1 MIMTKEKEMPVMTG
15 RPCAIGHW
23 SLVILWSLVIG
34 HWSFAAAP
42 VTFEKNIVP
51 LLTQY
56 CYGCHGEKRKG
67 DLDLRIYQDE
77 ASVVRDKQVF
87 EKVIKNLQAHEMPP
101 EKKPQPTPEER
112 ELIAAWIQSAIFPC
126 DCEHPDPGR
135 VTLRRLNRVEYNNT
149 IRDLVGVEFHAADDF
164 PADDIGYGFDNIGDV
179 LSMPPMLLEK
189 YLAAAEKILDTAI
202 VTDFTIKPPIKHFE
216 AVRLEGTAPGG
227 PTGDNMRVLTREGDV
242 HVSWEF
248 PREAEYVLRAR
259 AYGEQAGPEPAR
271 MAFSIDGK
279 EIKRFDVKAVQSSP
293 ELYEIRLVL
302 PPGKKQFAAAYL
314 NNYVNPKD
322 PDPTQRDRN
331 LVIDYLEIV
340 APADSAPKPLPE
352 SHQRIFI
359 CQPIA
364 GQERDC
370 ARVIIENF
378 ARRAYR
384 RPVRPDEVE
393 RLLALAE
400 RARRE
405 EDSFERGIQVA
416 LQAVL
421 VSPHFLFRGDLLSL
435 AQSQDTRQRQLPLH
449 HPEIKRAASPLSPL
463 RGEGDE
469 RQSPTPAPISKP
481 INEYALASRLSYFLW
496 SSMPDE
502 ALRAEAERG
511 RLRKNLEAQV
521 RRMLKD
527 PKARALVENFA
538 DQWLQIRS
546 LSQITPDKAAYPN
559 FDEDLRA
566 AMQKET
572 QMFFEAIM
580 REDRSVLELM
590 DANYTYLNERLAR
603 HYGVP
608 GVKGEAFQRV
618 SLKGGQRGGILT
630 HASVLTITSN
640 PTRTSPV
647 KRGKWVLDNIL
658 GAPPPPPPPD
668 VPELKDGKVLT
679 GSLRQRME
687 EHRANS
693 LCASCHARM
702 DPIGFGLENYDGIGA
717 WREKDGAFA
726 IDPAGQLVTGEKF
739 RGPQD
744 LKTILLKQKKNDF
757 VRCLSE
763 KILTYGLGRGLEYYD
778 RCATE
783 QIAKGLAKNRFRFS
797 SLVLEVVRSA
807 PFQLRRGEAASE

>member
-1 MIMTKEKEMPVMTG
+1 MTNDQCPMNNKELTLPVMT
-15 RPCAIGHW
+15 RRCFAIGHW
-23 SLVILWSLVIG
+23 NLVILWSLVIG
-34 HWSFAAAP
+34 HWSFAAAAP
-42 VTFEKNIVP
+42 PKVTFEKNVMP

-56 CYGCHGEKRKG
+56 CYGCHGEKKKG

-112 ELIAAWIQSAIFPC
+112 ELITAWIQSALFPC
-126 DCEHPDPGR
+126 DCDHPDPGR

-149 IRDLVGVEFHAADDF
+149 IRDLLGVDFHPADDF

-179 LSMPPMLLEK
+179 LSMPPMLIEK

-202 VTDFTIKPPIKHFE
+202 VTDFTIKPPTKHFE
-216 AVRLEGTAPGG
+216 AIRLEGTAPGG
-227 PTGDNMRVLTREGDV
+227 PTGDNMRLLTREGDI
-242 HVSWEF
+242 HASWEF
-248 PREAEYVLRAR
+248 PREAEYILRAR

-279 EIKRFDVKAVQSSP
+279 ELKRFDVTAVQSSP
-293 ELYEIRLVL
+293 EIYEIRLVL
-302 PPGKKQFAAAYL
+302 PAGKKQFAAAYL

-340 APADSAPKPLPE
+340 APADAAPKALPE

-359 CQPIA
+359 CQPVR

-384 RPVRPDEVE
+384 RPVMPDEVE
-393 RLLALAE
+393 RLLALEE

-421 VSPHFLFRGDLLSL
+421 VSPHFLFRGDLLSVVQP
-435 AQSQDTRQRQLPLH
+435 ASRLPAGHFAREGGKAGGMPAL
-449 HPEIKRAASPLSPL
+449 LSV
-463 RGEGDE
+463 
-469 RQSPTPAPISKP
+469 P

-502 ALRAEAERG
+502 ALRAEAG
-511 RLRKNLEAQV
+511 QGTLRKNLESQV

-546 LSQITPDKAAYPN
+546 LSQVTPDKTAYPN

-572 QMFFEAIM
+572 EMFFETIM

-590 DANYTYLNERLAR
+590 DANYTFMNERLAR

-618 SLKGGQRGGILT
+618 SLKRGKRGGILT

-668 VPELKDGKVLT
+668 VPELKEGKVLT

-726 IDPAGQLVTGEKF
+726 IEPAGQLVTGEKF

-783 QIAKGLAKNRFRFS
+783 QISKGLAKNRYRFA

-807 PFQLRRGEAASE
+807 PFQLRRGDVAAE